1 MGGKR
6 VGCSSYVTIREGP
19 SNKMTSEQRPGGSEG
34 PGNRVSEERTPGK
47 RNNRDKGTTV
57 GPLSFILLSCIHIHT
72 KHIIYVPHSLFFY
85 IVTI

>member
-34 PGNRVSEERTPGK
+34 PGNRGLRREDSRQMKQQGQRYYSRSIILYP
-47 RNNRDKGTTV
+47 
-57 GPLSFILLSCIHIHT
+57 FILYSYT
-72 KHIIYVPHSLFFY
+72 Y
-85 IVTI
+85 